1 MNFLHVFTLLVIDIH
16 QNKFIS
22 LFLTPFIGLEI
33 LTFSGMVSARQLT
46 ICHKYFYAQIKDFG
60 RHTANVEMMTRR
72 GYHLERKCLE
82 KENDNT
88 EHTQAECAKCMVAPA
103 IVYTGHERVI

>member
-33 LTFSGMVSARQLT
+33 LIFSGMVSARQLT
-46 ICHKYFYAQIKDFG
+46 ICLMYENSLDCKLSNTGGQ
-60 RHTANVEMMTRR
+60 VE
-72 GYHLERKCLE
+72 
-82 KENDNT
+82 
-88 EHTQAECAKCMVAPA
+88 
-103 IVYTGHERVI
+103 